1 MTIVTTTYHFL
12 LVNPIFSSA
21 ISGQMSHHVSWDA
34 LSIYLQWHVT
44 ENVDSIEKL
53 VILYTG
59 ESIPIEIDIVENYP
73 HLHAAF
79 RYHRRWLH
87 RGINELYLAPQT
99 DFIIRFKRRHR
110 PQFRVVRNRRAVP
123 RTNFH
128 CYSSDCYVLDLVC
141 GLARSPPTLRDLCYN
156 RLARWRVY
164 QILYPDVPSTVCER
178 AWRRARSIL

>member
-1 MTIVTTTYHFL
+1 MTIVTTTYHLL

-156 RLARWRVY
+156 RLARRRVY

>member
-1 MTIVTTTYHFL
+1 MTIVTTTYHPL

-128 CYSSDCYVLDLVC
+128 CYSSDCYVLNLVC

-178 AWRRARSIL
+178 AWRRARSVL

>member
-1 MTIVTTTYHFL
+1 VY
-12 LVNPIFSSA
+12 NSSY
-21 ISGQMSHHVSWDA
+21 GNKA
-34 LSIYLQWHVT
+34 LSTAL
-44 ENVDSIEKL
+44 KK
-53 VILYTG
+53 
-59 ESIPIEIDIVENYP
+59 ENYP

-99 DFIIRFKRRHR
+99 DFIIRFRRRHR
-110 PQFRVVRNRRAVP
+110 PQFRVVRNRRDVP

-128 CYSSDCYVLDLVC
+128 CYPSDCYVLDVVC
-141 GLARSPPTLRDLCYN
+141 GVARSPPTLRDLCYN

>member
-1 MTIVTTTYHFL
+1 MGPSVQGG
-12 LVNPIFSSA
+12 A
-21 ISGQMSHHVSWDA
+21 IGPSGRG

-59 ESIPIEIDIVENYP
+59 PSIPIELDIVENYP

-110 PQFRVVRNRRAVP
+110 PQFPVIRNRCDVP

-164 QILYPDVPSTVCER
+164 QVLYPDVPSTVCES
-178 AWRRARSIL
+178 AWRRARFIL